1 MGLNSNI
8 ETVKKPI
15 YLTMVGALYFSY
27 AIAFL
32 GIMYINPIYVAN
44 LDLAIQIFIGVFL
57 IYKFNPFRQHQLMPF
72 DGNIIFAS
80 ACLLL
85 TNMGLVEYVMANIRR
100 L

>member
-8 ETVKKPI
+8 EIVKKPI

-44 LDLAIQIFIGVFL
+44 LDLARGIA
-57 IYKFNPFRQHQLMPF
+57 Y
-72 DGNIIFAS
+72 S
-80 ACLLL
+80 
-85 TNMGLVEYVMANIRR
+85 
-100 L
+100 